1 MKLLIKNG
9 FVIDPANEINSKM
22 NILIE
27 NGIVSTVTKEGT
39 DCYIDVDEIIDASGK
54 YVAPGFIDIHMHEEK
69 YDEILDCLKKDITL
83 SMLKMGV
90 TSAFG
95 GNCGTSTVNP
105 IQLLDLVD
113 RDGCAVNMGMF
124 AGHTYYRE
132 KAGAMD
138 KYAPVTSEQL
148 ENIVQAMKQDLDK
161 GCFGISFGI
170 RYVPGINANEL
181 LEVAKLCEKDNKLIS
196 AHVRDDAEYIFGA
209 MDELIDIGKAL
220 NIPVQVS
227 HIGSM
232 GGFGQM
238 ERILDKIEDEIAAGY
253 DITADCYPYYAFSTE
268 IGETTYDDG
277 FLERYDADY
286 SCIEFCEG
294 KYKGQRATKESFED
308 MRKNAPNTLTVCY
321 VMKPEDVDMALVN
334 PFVMLASDGLRND
347 GQGHPRAAGS
357 FARLIDKFV
366 KNGKLSLYDAI
377 NKMTAMPAKKLGL
390 ISKGHLGVGA
400 DADIVIFDFEKIED
414 RATFEEPLLAPNGI
428 EYVIIGGD
436 VALKDGEII
445 CDNLGRS
452 VRKL

>member
-1 MKLLIKNG
+1 MTLLIKNG
-9 FVIDPANEINSKM
+9 FVIDPANKINSKM
-22 NILIE
+22 NIIIE
-27 NGIVSTVTKEGT
+27 NGFVSTVTKEEPYNCN
-39 DCYIDVDEIIDASGK
+39 DIDEIIDAKGK
-54 YVAPGFIDIHMHEEK
+54 YVVPGFIDIHMHEEK
-69 YDEILDCLKKDITL
+69 YDEALDRLKKDITL

-148 ENIVQAMKQDLDK
+148 ENIVQSMKQDLDK

-170 RYVPGINANEL
+170 RYVPGINDNEL
-181 LEVAKLCEKDNKLIS
+181 LEVAKLCQKDNKLIS

-209 MDELIDIGKAL
+209 MDELIDIGKVL

-277 FLERYDADY
+277 F
-286 SCIEFCEG
+286 
-294 KYKGQRATKESFED
+294 
-308 MRKNAPNTLTVCY
+308 
-321 VMKPEDVDMALVN
+321 
-334 PFVMLASDGLRND
+334 
-347 GQGHPRAAGS
+347 
-357 FARLIDKFV
+357 
-366 KNGKLSLYDAI
+366 
-377 NKMTAMPAKKLGL
+377 
-390 ISKGHLGVGA
+390 
-400 DADIVIFDFEKIED
+400 
-414 RATFEEPLLAPNGI
+414 
-428 EYVIIGGD
+428 
-436 VALKDGEII
+436 
-445 CDNLGRS
+445 
-452 VRKL
+452 